1 MLFDSLLLNCL
12 ILPVLGFSLLPK
24 SISRPRSHLLL
35 GRGRDAESER
45 YPSTRTEYLVRV
57 QFEDFDTTDTI
68 TVQEGES
75 ILSALERAASAQGW
89 SEIPSDCRRGNCL
102 TCTARHGERSNVEHV
117 QPLTEDGLSPALSIN
132 SIDDDDENFFLTCRS
147 TVTGPGVEVQVGQN
161 SIVWKHMYKT
171 RFEDESTRQ
180 ATDAA
185 LARVLRKAAERFPK
199 EWREKTEAML
209 NQGNE
214 DAVDDSVDLD

>member
-1 MLFDSLLLNCL
+1 M
-12 ILPVLGFSLLPK
+12 
-24 SISRPRSHLLL
+24 R
-35 GRGRDAESER
+35 
-45 YPSTRTEYLVRV
+45 VR
-57 QFEDFDTTDTI
+57 
-68 TVQEGES
+68 
-75 ILSALERAASAQGW
+75 
-89 SEIPSDCRRGNCL
+89 
-102 TCTARHGERSNVEHV
+102 
-117 QPLTEDGLSPALSIN
+117 LTEDGLSPALSIN